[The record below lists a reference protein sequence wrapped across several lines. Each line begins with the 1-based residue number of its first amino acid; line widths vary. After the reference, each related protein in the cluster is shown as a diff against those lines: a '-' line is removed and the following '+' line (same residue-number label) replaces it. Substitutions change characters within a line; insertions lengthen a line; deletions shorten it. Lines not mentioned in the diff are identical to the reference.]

1 MLTGALLN
9 KCSEKFC
16 QTQDL
21 QHLQKK
27 ESIAGVSLQI
37 WQNNFLQIV
46 SLRANASESSASVSN
61 TDFEYA
67 LNYHLASKYKLE
79 LPWNNLDICNL
90 TWETSSSIQ
99 IQFKSKIRLFKKKPK
114 KTKKTIHQ
122 NKYSNINILYKAN
135 VTVWSLILSA
145 PTL

>member
-1 MLTGALLN
+1 MFW
-9 KCSEKFC
+9 KFC
-16 QTQDL
+16 QTQGL

-67 LNYHLASKYKLE
+67 LNYHLASKYKLG

-90 TWETSSSIQ
+90 TWETSISIQ
-99 IQFKSKIRLFKKKPK
+99 IKFKSKIRLFKKNN
-114 KTKKTIHQ
+114 KTKKKQYT
-122 NKYSNINILYKAN
+122 KINI
-135 VTVWSLILSA
+135 
-145 PTL
+145 PT